1 MNHQKHHLPP
11 QPYLVWVYG
20 GRLESALDSAT
31 WLNTTR
37 ELRNLGWN
45 MTLIASGPTGVHTI
59 SGTEVYCIYSPDV
72 YLLRHIVFN
81 IKLVGYILSRWSS
94 ISLILFNQVSAP
106 WLLPLNILRILFHGK
121 RPLFILDTRTVPM
134 EDIQTASIRDKLRGW
149 FYNSI
154 NSFANG
160 IVDGQTA
167 ITLRMATRVQIPPD
181 RLWGT
186 WPSGADSEIFKPAIK
201 ERKWPQEGSPI
212 VLIYIGVLHYERN
225 LMALARAIEKAN
237 LMGMNFR
244 LILTGSGSEKDDLDK
259 FAKQTNGRIQVNS
272 PIPHDQIPAL
282 LAQAHVGVLP
292 FPDDEKYRVS
302 SPIKLF
308 EYLASGLAVMA
319 TRIACHTDVIRS
331 GSYVFWAENAS
342 MDELYKTLEDIWNSR
357 SDLETM
363 GTEAAYASQY
373 WTWKES
379 AKKLSQAL
387 LYGLVYESQAYQIA
401 HRKNRS
407 T

>member
-1 MNHQKHHLPP
+1 MNNHKHNLPA
-11 QPYLVWVYG
+11 QPSLVWVYG
-20 GRLESALDSAT
+20 GRLESALDAAT

-45 MTLIASGPTGVHTI
+45 MTLIASGPSGVHMI
-59 SGTEVYCIYSPDV
+59 SGTEVLCIYSPDV
-72 YLLRHIVFN
+72 YLLRHIIFN
-81 IKLVGYILSRWSS
+81 IKLIAYIFSRWSS

-106 WLLPLNILRILFHGK
+106 WLLPLNILRILFRGK

-134 EDIQTASIRDKLRGW
+134 EVNQTASVRDKFRGW

-154 NSFANG
+154 NSVANG

-167 ITLRMATRVQIPPD
+167 ITLRMATREKIPPE

-186 WPSGADSEIFKPAIK
+186 WPSGADSEIFKSAIAK
-201 ERKWPQEGSPI
+201 RKWPQEGSPI

-225 LMALARAIEKAN
+225 LMALAKTVERANQA
-237 LMGMNFR
+237 GMNFH
-244 LILTGSGSEKDDLDK
+244 LILTGSGTEKEDLEE
-259 FAKQTNGRIQVNS
+259 FAKQTNGRVEVNS

-308 EYLASGLAVMA
+308 EYMASGLAVMA
-319 TRIACHTDVIRS
+319 TRITCHTDVVRN

-342 MDELYKTLEDIWNSR
+342 ADGLYETLKVIWDSR
-357 SDLETM
+357 SNLHRM
-363 GTEAAYASQY
+363 GKEAAHASQF

-387 LYGLVYESQAYQIA
+387 LYGLVYESQSCQIA

>member
-1 MNHQKHHLPP
+1 MNNPKPT
-11 QPYLVWVYG
+11 QPHLVWVYG
-20 GRLESALDSAT
+20 GSLESGLDAAT

-37 ELRNLGWN
+37 ELRNLGWD
-45 MTLIASGPTGVHTI
+45 MTLIASGPAGIYKV
-59 SGTEVYCIYSPDV
+59 SDTEVLHLNSTDI
-72 YLLRHIVFN
+72 YLLRHIIFN

-94 ISLILFNQVSAP
+94 ISLILFNQPSAP
-106 WLLPLNILRILFHGK
+106 WLLPLNIFRILLRRK
-121 RPLFILDTRTVPM
+121 RPLFVLDTRTVPM
-134 EDIQTASIRDKLRGW
+134 EDIQKASLKDKLRNW

-154 NSFANG
+154 NSLANG

-167 ITLRMATRVQIPPD
+167 ITMRMATHIHTPTN

-186 WPSGADSEIFKPAIK
+186 WPSGADIEIFKPALS
-201 ERKWPQEGSPI
+201 ERNWPLGESPV
-212 VLIYIGVLHYERN
+212 VLIYIGVLNYERN
-225 LMALARAIEKAN
+225 LMALAKAIEKAN
-237 LMGMNFR
+237 TAGMNFH
-244 LILTGSGSEKDDLDK
+244 LVLTGSGTEKKDLEMM
-259 FAKQTNGRIQVNS
+259 ASQTYGRIQVNS
-272 PIPHDQIPAL
+272 PIPHNQIPSL

-292 FPDDEKYRVS
+292 FPDEDKYRVS

-308 EYLASGLAVMA
+308 EYMASGMAIMA
-319 TRIACHTDVIRS
+319 TRIVCHTDVVRN

-342 MDELYKTLEDIWNSR
+342 IDGLYETLINIWNSR
-357 SDLETM
+357 PNLKKM
-363 GTEAAYASQY
+363 GAEAALSSQY

-401 HRKNRS
+401 RRKNKS